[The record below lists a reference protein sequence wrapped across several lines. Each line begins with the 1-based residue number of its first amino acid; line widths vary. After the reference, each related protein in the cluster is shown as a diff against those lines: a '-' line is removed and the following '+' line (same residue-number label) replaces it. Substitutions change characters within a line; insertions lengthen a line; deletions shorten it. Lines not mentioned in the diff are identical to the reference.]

1 MDERSAVGYKSGETV
16 HQSVPG
22 LRRPTSPATAG
33 RKPAARP
40 PVSLHEVRPE
50 SREAGLRSQP
60 KTGRG
65 AGQSPAIVEQ
75 RAALHPDE
83 ESTSDA
89 PLAGMLDEHHIQ
101 ALVEFFT
108 ILDRW
113 DREAHEFQSL

>member
-1 MDERSAVGYKSGETV
+1 MDERGAVDTKSGKAV

-22 LRRPTSPATAG
+22 LRRPTSPVTAG

-40 PVSLHEVRPE
+40 SAFEVCPA
-50 SREAGLRSQP
+50 SRAAGLRSQP

-65 AGQSPAIVEQ
+65 AGQSPAI
-75 RAALHPDE
+75 ADE
-83 ESTSDA
+83 REVLYPENQHSDA
-89 PLAGMLDEHHIQ
+89 PLARMLDEHHIQ

-113 DREAHEFQSL
+113 DREAHESPGV

>member
-1 MDERSAVGYKSGETV
+1 MNERGADESKSGETV

-22 LRRPTSPATAG
+22 LRRPTSPKTAG

-40 PVSLHEVRPE
+40 CVSLLEAGPQ

-65 AGQSPAIVEQ
+65 AGQSPAIAEQ
-75 RAALHPDE
+75 REALYPENQH
-83 ESTSDA
+83 SDA
-89 PLAGMLDEHHIQ
+89 PLAGVLDEHHIQ

-113 DREAHEFQSL
+113 DREAYESPGV

>member
-1 MDERSAVGYKSGETV
+1 MDERSAVENKSGETV

-40 PVSLHEVRPE
+40 PVCPE

-65 AGQSPAIVEQ
+65 ARKSPAIAEQ
-75 RAALHPDE
+75 REALLPDN
-83 ESTSDA
+83 ESSFNA

-101 ALVEFFT
+101 TLVEFFT

-113 DREAHEFQSL
+113 DREAHESRGV